1 MLLWRF
7 GLLVEDPAVFF
18 SLFAL
23 VAIALLVG
31 LTIHEFGHALVAY
44 LLGDHTAK
52 RQGRLTLNPLKHL
65 DRVGT
70 LAIFLV
76 GFGWGKPVP
85 VNYQLLGRNPR
96 RGMALVGSAGIVL
109 NLVTAAVFGSLI
121 RAGVVE
127 WSLPPTWTGERW
139 EIGSFAAGIVGFIIF
154 LNVVLAVFNLIPIP
168 PLDGFKIVV
177 GVLPARQAY
186 AFARL
191 EQYGGLILL
200 VVVVIGYATGVL
212 WDILKWPVEHFISL
226 FTGL

>member
-44 LLGDHTAK
+44 LLGDPTAK

-65 DRVGT
+65 DPVGT

-85 VNYQLLGRNPR
+85 VDYRSLGKNPR

-109 NLVTAAVFGSLI
+109 NLATAAVFGGLI
-121 RAGVVE
+121 RAGVVD
-127 WSLPPTWTGERW
+127 WSLPPYWTLEGP
-139 EIGSFAAGIVGFIIF
+139 EIGSFAAGIVGYIIF

-168 PLDGFKIVV
+168 PLDGFKVMV
-177 GVLPARQAY
+177 GILPARQAY
-186 AFARL
+186 AYAKL
-191 EQYGGLILL
+191 ERYGGLILL
-200 VVVVIGYATGVL
+200 VVLVVGYATGLL
-212 WDILKWPVEHFISL
+212 WDVLMWPVEQFIRL